1 MANRETLQRMS
12 KGMRGQAAASQ
23 VDDMGGA
30 ARVGAL
36 LLGTADEDELLHW
49 AEAVC
54 TVTHVNSLAVSAA
67 QFVALSAYR
76 VAHLEEVKQVFSGAA
91 AWPIID
97 CQSLCAEMT
106 SPRAVLM
113 LCGGAQTPEAAM
125 SAAVE
130 QLDSHSLAVM
140 LSVAQAKVEE
150 SRRDGPLKKLA
161 EEPLSG
167 GMAGQAVVQVGLTD
181 DAAVLSMAAGEGLVD
196 TALYLRGGYGQ
207 MGKASPVAG
216 ALPGAMYFILK

>member
-1 MANRETLQRMS
+1 LS
-12 KGMRGQAAASQ
+12 VFVRGDINNPAAGG
-23 VDDMGGA
+23 VD
-30 ARVGAL
+30 
-36 LLGTADEDELLHW
+36 
-49 AEAVC
+49 AV
-54 TVTHVNSLAVSAA
+54 
-67 QFVALSAYR
+67 
-76 VAHLEEVKQVFSGAA
+76 
-91 AWPIID
+91 
-97 CQSLCAEMT
+97 
-106 SPRAVLM
+106 

-130 QLDSHSLAVM
+130 QLDSHPLAVM

-167 GMAGQAVVQVGLTD
+167 GMAGQAVVPWLGLTD

>member
-12 KGMRGQAAASQ
+12 KGMRGQVAASQ

-36 LLGTADEDELLHW
+36 LLGTTDEDELLHW

-91 AWPIID
+91 A
-97 CQSLCAEMT
+97 
-106 SPRAVLM
+106 
-113 LCGGAQTPEAAM
+113 
-125 SAAVE
+125 
-130 QLDSHSLAVM
+130 
-140 LSVAQAKVEE
+140 
-150 SRRDGPLKKLA
+150 
-161 EEPLSG
+161 
-167 GMAGQAVVQVGLTD
+167 
-181 DAAVLSMAAGEGLVD
+181 
-196 TALYLRGGYGQ
+196 
-207 MGKASPVAG
+207 
-216 ALPGAMYFILK
+216 